1 MEAIRTTQNFKD
13 FLNANRAQLH
23 ENAIKVEDISSDDD
37 WIKDSKWDEIYL
49 KEVGDNGKV

>member
-13 FLNANRAQLH
+13 FLNTNRAQLH